1 MNSIKIADLYATLE
15 LKGSKKL
22 KSAISGTNAKMSQ
35 LGSSLNGAA
44 AQSSGMAASMGMAG
58 GAAARLSAVAMPLAA
73 GLAVVG
79 GGLAAV
85 INKTA
90 DASTELMNLNQRT
103 GLNVEALQEFKHV
116 SSMAGV
122 EYDQFTKGIEVFNR
136 KMIEVEA
143 GTGRTADT
151 LQEMGIATHGPNGNM
166 RDMSAMLPEIMKEL
180 NQMDDTTRRNAYAS
194 QLFGRN
200 TEAMLPI
207 ISMGADGIKQA
218 REEARKLGMVQS
230 GESVAAA
237 DKFNKSIS
245 KLAERARA
253 AGRSFAYDLYPTL
266 NDYVIPGI
274 RALIPVAQK
283 VAGVFKFVGTQIFE
297 SLKEKITPVFEA
309 MWKGFVKFQNGFADA
324 YNHTIRPALKAMGYD
339 TQRVAKIGVNYFDKF
354 RVSME
359 DFEDQ
364 SKQTAD
370 QYEADVARMQAA
382 ATGGNIPGWAG
393 KSDYIKSRLQATGT
407 SNISEL
413 RGVNISE
420 SANNSTKA
428 TKDIQSKQNTTN
440 GLLSQ
445 ILNSLDEANKTFEEK
460 LPERVADAVTKAVN
474 GQAGGRY
481 TVNQCQVRIR

>member
-1 MNSIKIADLYATLE
+1 MSKVKIADLYATLS

-22 KSAISGTNAKMSQ
+22 NSSLSGTNQKLAGVGTGLQ
-35 LGSSLNGAA
+35 TTAAGSS
-44 AQSSGMAASMGMAG
+44 SMAASMGMAG

-73 GLAVVG
+73 GLTVVG
-79 GGLAAV
+79 AGMASMV
-85 INKTA
+85 NRTA
-90 DASTELMNLNQRT
+90 DMSTELMNLNERT
-103 GLNVEALQEFKHV
+103 GMNVEALQEFKHV
-116 SSMAGV
+116 STMAGV
-122 EYDQFTKGIEVFNR
+122 EYSQFTKGLEVFNR

-143 GTGRTADT
+143 GTGRTADV
-151 LQEMGIATHGPNGNM
+151 LEEMGIATHGPNGNM

-218 REEARKLGMVQS
+218 REEARRLGMVQS

-237 DKFNKSIS
+237 DKFNKSID
-245 KLAERARA
+245 KMADRLRA
-253 AGRSFAYDLYPTL
+253 AGQSFAMDLYPAL
-266 NDYVIPGI
+266 NNYVIPGI
-274 RALIPVAQK
+274 RGLTPVAQK
-283 VAGVFKFVGTQIFE
+283 LAGVLKVVGSRIFGH
-297 SLKEKITPVFEA
+297 LKERLAPVFEA
-309 MWKGFVKFQNGFADA
+309 MWKGFVKFYNVFAET
-324 YNHTIRPALKAMGYD
+324 YNTKMRPIFQKMGYD
-339 TQRVAKIGVNYFDKF
+339 TRELGKISVNYFDQFK
-354 RVSME
+354 VSLE
-359 DFEDQ
+359 DFEKQ
-364 SKQTAD
+364 SKQTAAA
-370 QYEADVARMQAA
+370 YKADVASMQA
-382 ATGGNIPGWAG
+382 TGSGTIPSWAG
-393 KSDYIKSRLQATGT
+393 KSDYIKSRLIETGT

-428 TKDIQSKQNTTN
+428 TKDTQSKQNTTN